1 MNSWNQFLEFLAKVD
16 GEYVE
21 SVDWFG
27 LLSKTKEELVAKER
41 ELSDKAT
48 ELDALKKVMEE
59 EKKCNEKVRD
69 PI

>member
-41 ELSDKAT
+41 ELSDKAV
-48 ELDALKKVMEE
+48 DRVGCFEE
-59 EKKCNEKVRD
+59 GYGGREEV
-69 PI
+69 